1 MPVRLART
9 AWPGAR
15 SPPSVDW
22 RYSRLHVAQPAV
34 SAQIR
39 QLERE
44 LGVQLLA
51 RTTRRVS
58 LTAAGTTLLAYADRV
73 LAELDHA
80 RAELDTL
87 STVLRGTATLGAT
100 LVLSGLD
107 LPAALARF
115 HTRFPVVKLA
125 LRTGLVAQLLEALD
139 AAGLDLVVG
148 PVHPGL
154 PRRYVAR
161 PLARERLVVI
171 SPPAY
176 RLARVDR
183 IRLADLRDEAFVCLP
198 ADSGLRALLD
208 AAAHRAGF
216 RPDVRFETH
225 SPGSI
230 RELVNAGL
238 GVALVAQ
245 SVADAPG
252 PPVGVHQPQ
261 PAEAHPPIALIRRR
275 DRPLSPAARQL
286 SDELIRAG
294 GRRHLGPTVAPGR

>member
-1 MPVRLART
+1 MELRQLRYFVAVVRAGGFTR
-9 AWPGAR
+9 AAAE
-15 SPPSVDW
+15 
-22 RYSRLHVAQPAV
+22 LHVAQPAV

-58 LTAAGTTLLAYADRV
+58 LTAAGATLLAYADRA

-125 LRTGLVAQLLEALD
+125 LRTGLVAQLLDGLD
-139 AAGLDLVVG
+139 AAELDLVVG

-171 SPPAY
+171 SPPAH

-183 IRLADLRDEAFVCLP
+183 VRLADLRDEAFVCLP

-245 SVADAPG
+245 SVAAAPG
-252 PPVGVHQPQ
+252 PPVGVHQPL

-275 DRPLSPAARQL
+275 DRSLSAAARQL

-294 GRRHLGPTVAPGR
+294 ARRDLGSTVAAER